1 MKRGA
6 KGDKR
11 KYVFSPRLIIIS
23 RNNKYINK
31 EIEFSLQ

>member
-1 MKRGA
+1 MKKGA

-11 KYVFSPRLIIIS
+11 KYVFSPTIS